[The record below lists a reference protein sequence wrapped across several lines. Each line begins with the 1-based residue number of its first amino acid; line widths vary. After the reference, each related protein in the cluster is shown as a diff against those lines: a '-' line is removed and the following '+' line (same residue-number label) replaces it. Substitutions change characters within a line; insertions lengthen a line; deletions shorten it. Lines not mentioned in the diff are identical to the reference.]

1 MAHSSYTIIDILLS
15 SILALIMFGVG
26 LSLTSGSFKNIFIS
40 PKPLLIGLT
49 SQILVLPVIA
59 FIISFFSNMSLPFKV
74 GLIILASCPGGTTS
88 GILTYFFKGNVALSI
103 TFTAINSVITLFTI
117 PFIVNLS
124 LLFFLGKSTIVH
136 LSYLETIIQIF
147 SVTIIPAGLGVL
159 IRTYRPGFAAKAQR
173 PIKYL
178 LTVALAIIFV
188 IYFFAGRDSGGTGIT
203 FREIINILPY
213 ALLLNILCMAW
224 GYYLGRLTRL
234 GSINSYTIGIEAS
247 VHNTTLAFL
256 VAGTLL
262 NDPDMVKPSLIYA
275 MFSFWTAV
283 GYSFVVKKINGLGFF
298 SDFRPD
304 K

>member
-1 MAHSSYTIIDILLS
+1 MASTSYSFIDILLS
-15 SILALIMFGVG
+15 IILALIMLGVG
-26 LSLTSGSFKNIFIS
+26 LSLTSGSFKNIFLF
-40 PKPLLIGLT
+40 PKPLLIGLA
-49 SQILVLPVIA
+49 SQILVLPIIA
-59 FIISFFSNMSLPFKV
+59 FIISFFSNMALPFKV
-74 GLIILASCPGGTTS
+74 GLIILAACPGGTTS

-103 TFTAINSVITLFTI
+103 TFTG
-117 PFIVNLS
+117 LS

-159 IRTYRPGFAAKAQR
+159 IRTYRPEFAAKAQR
-173 PIKYL
+173 PIKYF
-178 LTVALAIIFV
+178 LTVALAVIFV

-203 FREIINILPY
+203 MKEIFNILPY

-224 GYYLGRLTRL
+224 GYYLGIITNL
-234 GSINSYTIGIEAS
+234 GAINSYTIGIEAS

-262 NDPDMVKPSLIYA
+262 NDPEMVKPALIYA

-283 GYSFVVKKINGLGFF
+283 GYSFLVKRMNGLGFF
-298 SDFRPD
+298 SDF
-304 K
+304 KS